1 MTDTV
6 NLEAYFQR
14 IGYNGSR
21 EPNLDTLRGIHLHH
35 ALAIAFENLDPLLR
49 RPVRLDLQSLEQKLV
64 KERRGG
70 YCFEQNALL
79 GHALRALGFRIT
91 NLAARVIWN
100 APEGAIRPRSH
111 MLLQVDLEDAP
122 QVADVGFGG
131 LTLTAPLRL
140 AADIEQETPH
150 EKFRLIRSD
159 DAFVMQALIRESW
172 ASLYRFDLQPQFL
185 PDYEVANWYVSTHP
199 ESHFVNNLIVARPAA
214 DRRFALFNNQLS
226 IHRAGSASEQ
236 HEIRSAGELR
246 SVLQDTL
253 GLNLP
258 DAPDLNEVLA
268 RATQRTAAA

>member
-1 MTDTV
+1 
-6 NLEAYFQR
+6 
-14 IGYNGSR
+14 
-21 EPNLDTLRGIHLHH
+21 
-35 ALAIAFENLDPLLR
+35 
-49 RPVRLDLQSLEQKLV
+49 
-64 KERRGG
+64 
-70 YCFEQNALL
+70 
-79 GHALRALGFRIT
+79 
-91 NLAARVIWN
+91 
-100 APEGAIRPRSH
+100 
-111 MLLQVDLEDAP
+111 
-122 QVADVGFGG
+122 
-131 LTLTAPLRL
+131 
-140 AADIEQETPH
+140 
-150 EKFRLIRSD
+150 
-159 DAFVMQALIRESW
+159 MQALIRESW